1 MYSYPYS
8 HDDDFLFEQ
17 QRDRNDPWF
26 RPAEEI
32 ALPVHKKD
40 DSLRAIAHDAIQL
53 FRRLLRFTFKR

>member
-1 MYSYPYS
+1 MYSHPHA

-26 RPAEEI
+26 RPAEI